1 MPAIIPAAIAG
12 VGAVAGGVS
21 SGKGA
26 SKAAAIQAESSA
38 KQQALLQ
45 SIYNSNKDLFTPD
58 IKSGDVASGRIND
71 LLGLSGNKVDATEIF
86 RNTPGYQF
94 KMDQGLKAVNSNAYA
109 SGSGNSGATLKA
121 LLKTGQGVADQAFGN
136 YLGQVNVVADR
147 GTAAKSSL
155 SGVSTNFANNSNN
168 VTQAAADTS
177 ANYQLF
183 KAQNFNNTLDGLLK
197 AGGQAFGSS
206 YGGKK

>member
-1 MPAIIPAAIAG
+1 LPAIPAVIG
-12 VGAVAGGVS
+12 IGGAVAGGVS

-26 SKAAAIQAESSA
+26 SKAAQIQADSA
-38 KQQALLQ
+38 RQQQALLEK
-45 SIYNSNKDLFTPD
+45 IYNSNKALFTPD
-58 IKSGDVASGRIND
+58 ITSGDAASARVND
-71 LLGLSGNKVDATEIF
+71 LLGLSGNKVDPTEIL

-109 SGSGNSGATLKA
+109 SGQGNSGATLKA
-121 LLKTGQGVADQAFGN
+121 LLKTGQGIADQGFNN
-136 YLGQVNVVADR
+136 YLGQANIVADR
-147 GTAAKSSL
+147 GTAAKASL
-155 SGVSTNFANNSNN
+155 SGVSTNFANNSNT
-168 VTQAAADTS
+168 VTQNAADTS

-206 YGGKK
+206 YGTKK